1 VITLDEKGKVSEVRF
16 TRSGGKDFDESTRRA
31 IYASVFKPL
40 MQGGRAIPCR
50 FVKSFRFTTQQ

>member
-1 VITLDEKGKVSEVRF
+1 VKIL
-16 TRSGGKDFDESTRRA
+16 RSGGKDFDESTRRA

-40 MQGGRAIPCR
+40 MQAGRAIPCR